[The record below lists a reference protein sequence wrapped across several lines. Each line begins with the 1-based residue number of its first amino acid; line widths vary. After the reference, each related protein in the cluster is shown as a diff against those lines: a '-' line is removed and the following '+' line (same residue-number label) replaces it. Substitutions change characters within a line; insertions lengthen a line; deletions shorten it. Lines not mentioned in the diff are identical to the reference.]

1 MFLLFRTIDFSQDL
15 QIPSLGVLSFCLFG
29 NSLLLCF
36 FFVDEL
42 TVTPHVFFFPLKHR
56 QAHTE
61 TEQALNTHRES
72 MQASQQQQ
80 QLDVTRRRFV
90 QAVLQPGPT
99 EPVIEQVPEASSG
112 PEAREASGDDA
123 YDDQP
128 EVFAMDADDGAG
140 SSGSSSDAGTTTTS
154 PTHPVCPL
162 PQQPPQQQ
170 PQQPQSEFMPSIAV
184 SDRRS
189 SSRLSMSSSVCSSLA
204 SSAAQ
209 SLSRSG
215 MGHSVVPTL
224 TPPPLSSYARCGEDF
239 GADDDDDGTTV
250 VIAPHDVTAAISQ
263 PRVAASFG
271 FVPPHLVADIPEY

>member
-1 MFLLFRTIDFSQDL
+1 
-15 QIPSLGVLSFCLFG
+15 
-29 NSLLLCF
+29 
-36 FFVDEL
+36 
-42 TVTPHVFFFPLKHR
+42 
-56 QAHTE
+56 
-61 TEQALNTHRES
+61 

-99 EPVIEQVPEASSG
+99 EPVIEQVPETSSG
-112 PEAREASGDDA
+112 PEARDTSGDDA

-128 EVFAMDADDGAG
+128 EVFAMDADEDNGSSG
-140 SSGSSSDAGTTTTS
+140 NSSGSSSGAGTTTTS
-154 PTHPVCPL
+154 PTHTVCPL
-162 PQQPPQQQ
+162 PQRPQQQ
-170 PQQPQSEFMPSIAV
+170 QQQQQQPEFMPSIAV

-189 SSRLSMSSSVCSSLA
+189 SSRLSVSSSLCSSVA

-209 SLSRSG
+209 SLSRAG
-215 MGHSVVPTL
+215 MMGHSVVPTL

-239 GADDDDDGTTV
+239 GADDDDDDGTTV

>member
-1 MFLLFRTIDFSQDL
+1 MFCHKIFLKVSDKISKSHLL
-15 QIPSLGVLSFCLFG
+15 G
-29 NSLLLCF
+29 CF
-36 FFVDEL
+36 FSAIAFLCVSFVDEV
-42 TVTPHVFFFPLKHR
+42 TVTRTLVFCFLKEREKEQRHTDAEENKR
-56 QAHTE
+56 Q
-61 TEQALNTHRES
+61 S
-72 MQASQQQQ
+72 MQTSQQQQ

-99 EPVIEQVPEASSG
+99 EPVIEEVPEAASASG
-112 PEAREASGDDA
+112 ARESSGDDA

-128 EVFAMDADDGAG
+128 EVFAMDADDN
-140 SSGSSSDAGTTTTS
+140 SSGSSSDAGTATTS
-154 PTHPVCPL
+154 PTRPMCPL
-162 PQQPPQQQ
+162 PQRPQQQQ
-170 PQQPQSEFMPSIAV
+170 PQQPEFMPSIAV

-189 SSRLSMSSSVCSSLA
+189 SSRLSVSSSVCSSAA
-204 SSAAQ
+204 SSAAL

-224 TPPPLSSYARCGEDF
+224 TPPLSSYARCGEDF

>member
-1 MFLLFRTIDFSQDL
+1 
-15 QIPSLGVLSFCLFG
+15 
-29 NSLLLCF
+29 
-36 FFVDEL
+36 
-42 TVTPHVFFFPLKHR
+42 
-56 QAHTE
+56 
-61 TEQALNTHRES
+61 
-72 MQASQQQQ
+72 MQTSQQQQ

-99 EPVIEQVPEASSG
+99 EPVIEEVPEAASASG
-112 PEAREASGDDA
+112 ARESSGDDA

-128 EVFAMDADDGAG
+128 EVFAMDADDN
-140 SSGSSSDAGTTTTS
+140 SSGSSSDAGTATTS
-154 PTHPVCPL
+154 PTRPMCPL
-162 PQQPPQQQ
+162 PQRPQQPPQ
-170 PQQPQSEFMPSIAV
+170 PQQQEFMPSIAV

-189 SSRLSMSSSVCSSLA
+189 SSRLSVSSSVCSSAA
-204 SSAAQ
+204 SSAAL

>member
-1 MFLLFRTIDFSQDL
+1 
-15 QIPSLGVLSFCLFG
+15 
-29 NSLLLCF
+29 
-36 FFVDEL
+36 
-42 TVTPHVFFFPLKHR
+42 
-56 QAHTE
+56 
-61 TEQALNTHRES
+61 
-72 MQASQQQQ
+72 MQTSQQQQ

-99 EPVIEQVPEASSG
+99 EPVIEEVPEATSASG
-112 PEAREASGDDA
+112 ARESSGDDA

-128 EVFAMDADDGAG
+128 EVFAMDADDN
-140 SSGSSSDAGTTTTS
+140 SSGSSSDAGTATTS
-154 PTHPVCPL
+154 PTRPMCPL
-162 PQQPPQQQ
+162 PQRPQQPPQ
-170 PQQPQSEFMPSIAV
+170 PQQQEFMPSIAV

-189 SSRLSMSSSVCSSLA
+189 SSRLSVSSSVCSSAA
-204 SSAAQ
+204 SSAAL

>member
-1 MFLLFRTIDFSQDL
+1 
-15 QIPSLGVLSFCLFG
+15 
-29 NSLLLCF
+29 
-36 FFVDEL
+36 
-42 TVTPHVFFFPLKHR
+42 
-56 QAHTE
+56 
-61 TEQALNTHRES
+61 

-90 QAVLQPGPT
+90 QAVLQPGPA
-99 EPVIEQVPEASSG
+99 EPVIEQVPETSSG
-112 PEAREASGDDA
+112 PEARETSGDDA

-128 EVFAMDADDGAG
+128 EVFAMDADDGG
-140 SSGSSSDAGTTTTS
+140 SGSNSESSSDPGTTTTS
-154 PTHPVCPL
+154 PTHTVCPL
-162 PQQPPQQQ
+162 PQRPQQQ
-170 PQQPQSEFMPSIAV
+170 SQQQQPEFMPSIAV

-189 SSRLSMSSSVCSSLA
+189 SSRLSVSSSVCSSAA
-204 SSAAQ
+204 SSAAL